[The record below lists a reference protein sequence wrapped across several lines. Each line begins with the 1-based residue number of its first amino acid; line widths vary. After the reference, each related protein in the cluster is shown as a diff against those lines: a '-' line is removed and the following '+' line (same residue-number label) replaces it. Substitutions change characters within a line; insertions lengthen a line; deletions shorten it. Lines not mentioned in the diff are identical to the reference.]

1 MKRDQNINTRWIIN
15 LKNKWG
21 LDELIEAPQSLEEC
35 EVRVSQSWETFR
47 EVKAKSPEL
56 RDHFLDLLIRE
67 AEAKDDF
74 ESKATARR
82 LKGIR
87 KNEKSRDSHQR
98 IRYSSGK
105 GNSKGVKFIH
115 HQRDDGTIE
124 TVSDKHRMVELIME
138 KNAEKLHQSNAPGI
152 PLRQQPLLDL
162 LSRHDYDKWE
172 SFIRGDIDIPEGL
185 EEGTEAWL
193 KVFHGMDLTQDI
205 DMTCDHKELIKAWSK
220 VKEKTSSLP
229 HPCHYGTMK
238 TMKWCQMAAKFHTI
252 MANIPLAT
260 GYSPKSWQHDVE
272 AMLQK
277 KENEWRPDKL
287 RRISLLH
294 PAFNMN
300 NRRTGRLAMK
310 AAEERNLLAKE

>member
-1 MKRDQNINTRWIIN
+1 M
-15 LKNKWG
+15 KNKWG

-162 LSRHDYDKWE
+162 LS
-172 SFIRGDIDIPEGL
+172 
-185 EEGTEAWL
+185 
-193 KVFHGMDLTQDI
+193 
-205 DMTCDHKELIKAWSK
+205 
-220 VKEKTSSLP
+220 
-229 HPCHYGTMK
+229 
-238 TMKWCQMAAKFHTI
+238 
-252 MANIPLAT
+252 
-260 GYSPKSWQHDVE
+260 
-272 AMLQK
+272 
-277 KENEWRPDKL
+277 
-287 RRISLLH
+287 
-294 PAFNMN
+294 
-300 NRRTGRLAMK
+300 
-310 AAEERNLLAKE
+310 